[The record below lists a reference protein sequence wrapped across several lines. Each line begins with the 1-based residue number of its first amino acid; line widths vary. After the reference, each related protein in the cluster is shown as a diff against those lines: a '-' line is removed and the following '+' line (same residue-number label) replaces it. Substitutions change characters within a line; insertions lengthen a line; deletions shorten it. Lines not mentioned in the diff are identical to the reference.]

1 MPKMHL
7 RQPGSTYS
15 TCGTFTK
22 NKERIKKF
30 KETGN
35 SRHVY
40 ENELNKAFFQ
50 HDMANGL
57 FKDLTRRTA
66 SDKILCDKGFDIAN
80 NPKYYEYQRGLA
92 SMVYKFFDEKTL
104 SGATTLANEF
114 AVKKEITSN
123 KELAEELHKPIIT
136 KFNKRKLHS
145 SFIDN
150 IWGADLAYMQLIS
163 RFNKEF
169 RFLLCVVDI
178 YNKYAWVITLKAK
191 KGATVT
197 NAFQKILD
205 ESKQKPNEIW
215 SDEGRELEKKCYR
228 KVFDTQ

>member
-1 MPKMHL
+1 
-7 RQPGSTYS
+7 
-15 TCGTFTK
+15 
-22 NKERIKKF
+22 
-30 KETGN
+30 
-35 SRHVY
+35 
-40 ENELNKAFFQ
+40 
-50 HDMANGL
+50 MANWL

-66 SDKILCDKGFDIAN
+66 SEKILRDKGFDIAN

-92 SMVYKFFDEKTL
+92 SMVYKFFDEKTS
-104 SGATTLANEF
+104 SGAITLANEF
-114 AVKKEITSN
+114 AVKKEIRSN

-136 KFNKRKLHS
+136 KFNKRELHS

-205 ESKQKPNEIW
+205 ETKRKPNEIW
-215 SDEGRELEKKCYR
+215 SDKGLELEKKCYR
-228 KVFDTQ
+228 KVFNTQ